1 MIAKAEQLGAN
12 AIVGIRFLPQIL
24 PKVLLSYSY
33 MAQQ

>member
-1 MIAKAEQLGAN
+1 MIVKAQQLGAN

-24 PKVLLSYSY
+24 PKVLLNYLY